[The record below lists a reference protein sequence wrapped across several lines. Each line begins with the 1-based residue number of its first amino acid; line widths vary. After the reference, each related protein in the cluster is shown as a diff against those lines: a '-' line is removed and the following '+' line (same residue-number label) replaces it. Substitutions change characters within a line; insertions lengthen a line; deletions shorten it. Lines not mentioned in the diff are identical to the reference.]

1 MKLNKSTI
9 EVLKNFAG
17 INNGMVIHQGA
28 RIRTQDNLNKQI
40 AYADIE
46 DSFPVE
52 FAVYDLGEFLSA
64 LNLLDNA
71 ELDFQEKY
79 VVVTGDGGAELT
91 FQYANAEFVTE
102 APEKLNFPED
112 SDVVHF
118 DLKGEALQKIKK
130 ASATLGLSDIC
141 VSTVAGSDEIILS
154 ATDAQG
160 SSKHKFGINVGEV
173 GNDVEFKFF
182 FKAERLNIVDQDY
195 KVSIHPAGISR
206 FTGLSLEYFIATEA
220 L

>member
-71 ELDFQEKY
+71 ELDFQE
-79 VVVTGDGGAELT
+79 
-91 FQYANAEFVTE
+91 N
-102 APEKLNFPED
+102 
-112 SDVVHF
+112 
-118 DLKGEALQKIKK
+118 
-130 ASATLGLSDIC
+130 TLL
-141 VSTVAGSDEIILS
+141 
-154 ATDAQG
+154 
-160 SSKHKFGINVGEV
+160 
-173 GNDVEFKFF
+173 
-182 FKAERLNIVDQDY
+182 
-195 KVSIHPAGISR
+195 
-206 FTGLSLEYFIATEA
+206 
-220 L
+220 